1 MRRGG
6 TKSVGGETRCGR
18 SRPYPNAMLIR
29 VDPPALRNDLIETLQ
44 RANCKASP
52 TGADEIEAASPSR
65 ILTTE
70 QARREIGL
78 YLAIWRARHVGARA
92 ELVD

>member
-1 MRRGG
+1 
-6 TKSVGGETRCGR
+6 
-18 SRPYPNAMLIR
+18 MLIR
-29 VDPPALRNDLIETLQ
+29 VDPPALRNDLIEMLQ
-44 RANCKASP
+44 RANCKAGP
-52 TGADEIEAASPSR
+52 TGANEIEAGSPSR

-78 YLAIWRARHVGARA
+78 YLAIWRARHIGARA

>member
-1 MRRGG
+1 LGVRPAA
-6 TKSVGGETRCGR
+6 VGLA
-18 SRPYPNAMLIR
+18 PYPNAMLIR